1 MAPMLIIAAAGLKA
15 AGELQEGEAA
25 EAEGKSTQ
33 NIANQNAQ
41 VAEMEARAARQKAG
55 FDQRRLAEAGGRKQG
70 ALIAGLGTAGGL
82 GSQVAGDL
90 IAAQAAET
98 ELEILM
104 TGYEGE
110 LTATRAERQAELDRL
125 QGRIY
130 MKRGKQAKRASY
142 YKAGSSVLKGFGSA
156 GGGGT
161 NPFGSGTQPFEP

>member
-25 EAEGKSTQ
+25 EAEGKSAQ
-33 NIANQNAQ
+33 NMANYNAQ

-90 IAAQAAET
+90 AAAQAAET

-104 TGYEGE
+104 TGY
-110 LTATRAERQAELDRL
+110 
-125 QGRIY
+125 
-130 MKRGKQAKRASY
+130 
-142 YKAGSSVLKGFGSA
+142 
-156 GGGGT
+156 
-161 NPFGSGTQPFEP
+161 